1 MHIRFTKRGVTT
13 LLLLALLIV
22 TVAIVLPIVASAAGA
37 SANSGEIEDFAYQ
50 TLTGADVTV
59 DEPTDLRFLFSIN
72 NLDYTAVGFVF
83 STSDTDPV
91 KVDSPKAN
99 YASTTKV
106 YRSVTANGNEIKAPT
121 GRFWVAVKL
130 SDIPHA
136 SFATY
141 IYIRPFVQDGSG
153 TR

>member
-59 DEPTDLRFLFSIN
+59 DEQTIFVSCSRSIIWITLRS
-72 NLDYTAVGFVF
+72 
-83 STSDTDPV
+83 
-91 KVDSPKAN
+91 
-99 YASTTKV
+99 ASSSRRAT
-106 YRSVTANGNEIKAPT
+106 P
-121 GRFWVAVKL
+121 
-130 SDIPHA
+130 IP
-136 SFATY
+136 
-141 IYIRPFVQDGSG
+141 
-153 TR
+153 